1 MAMSDPQCEAA
12 ILEDKFTRRT
22 LLISM
27 AVAAPLGCLTCST
40 FGLLAYEVD
49 QALSLQE
56 LHNAL
61 EKVDNELSQY
71 NLRVLNGINFST
83 DYDNYSFRADE
94 IDTNDL
100 TGARELL
107 IIKRLILQEGK
118 KYPKPSPYGIN
129 LTFISVGDHREPHI
143 NEENGPYTLGS
154 TLLWT
159 DNQSN
164 FAFET
169 GLLFN
174 PFMRE
179 LKGYSMQQNQDYFGP
194 DFIQTFHHEMFH
206 GILGTI
212 KHVMGEEFVNQYI
225 SEFMSIEGGNE
236 DIDAVIENMAEF
248 FARFMAEPTLIDQY
262 TDTDMHKLHII
273 KNLFGQVIP
282 EKYFDDLQSGKARNY
297 DEWSET
303 NANLLTYGN

>member
-1 MAMSDPQCEAA
+1 MSDPQCEAA

-107 IIKRLILQEGK
+107 IIK
-118 KYPKPSPYGIN
+118 SIN
-129 LTFISVGDHREPHI
+129 MC
-143 NEENGPYTLGS
+143 
-154 TLLWT
+154 
-159 DNQSN
+159 
-164 FAFET
+164 A
-169 GLLFN
+169 
-174 PFMRE
+174 
-179 LKGYSMQQNQDYFGP
+179 
-194 DFIQTFHHEMFH
+194 
-206 GILGTI
+206 
-212 KHVMGEEFVNQYI
+212 
-225 SEFMSIEGGNE
+225 
-236 DIDAVIENMAEF
+236 
-248 FARFMAEPTLIDQY
+248 
-262 TDTDMHKLHII
+262 
-273 KNLFGQVIP
+273 
-282 EKYFDDLQSGKARNY
+282 
-297 DEWSET
+297 
-303 NANLLTYGN
+303 